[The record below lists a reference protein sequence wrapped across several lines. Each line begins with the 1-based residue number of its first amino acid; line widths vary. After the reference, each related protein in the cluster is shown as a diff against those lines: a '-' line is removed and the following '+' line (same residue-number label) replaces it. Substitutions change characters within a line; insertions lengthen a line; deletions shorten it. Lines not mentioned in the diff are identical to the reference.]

1 MENKVYWTSRR
12 LSFQGEVVAGW
23 VYKLKGKE
31 SKIYDTKE
39 EAERSLLLEGLKE
52 YHRV

>member
-1 MENKVYWTSRR
+1 MKDRVYWTSRR

-23 VYKLKGKE
+23 MYKIHGKE

-39 EAERSLLLEGLKE
+39 EAERSFILENLKH
-52 YHRV
+52 YKV